1 MPCQPGERLF
11 PPHKLAHRRRWLSAL
26 AAGITVIEIGSTTVR
41 GQAGSLVLS
50 RRPASRKVLFR
61 ERGRRPTRR
70 PALTGWRVGRSGRAR
85 GHEAAVGSGVAVGV
99 SVGVGVGVSVSCS
112 SSVLGCTTMPWAVS
126 GPPVTSRREM
136 MMTHEPTAS
145 WSPIPPEGSWPPRRR
160 RRCIHCRPP
169 PGG

>member
-11 PPHKLAHRRRWLSAL
+11 PPHKLAHRRRWMSAH

-85 GHEAAVGSGVAVGV
+85 GHEAAVGV

-136 MMTHEPTAS
+136 MMTREPTAS